1 MRPGK
6 SSAPAPPHRYVI
18 MITAMAM
25 TITIISMKMKMNMTV
40 TTTHRVGRR
49 VESLVRSSN
58 FKNPATQ
65 MTTHGHAW
73 TRKVTSNV
81 TLI

>member
-1 MRPGK
+1 VALRSQRFTKEM
-6 SSAPAPPHRYVI
+6 APQIGLEPTTLRL
-18 MITAMAM
+18 
-25 TITIISMKMKMNMTV
+25 TV
-40 TTTHRVGRR
+40 
-49 VESLVRSSN
+49 VRSSN
-58 FKNPATQ
+58 FKNLATQ

>member
-1 MRPGK
+1 MSRCSKPKTGNG
-6 SSAPAPPHRYVI
+6 SSGRTRTYNPPV
-18 MITAMAM
+18 
-25 TITIISMKMKMNMTV
+25 N
-40 TTTHRVGRR
+40 
-49 VESLVRSSN
+49 SLVRSSN
-58 FKNPATQ
+58 FKNLATQ